1 MRLRVHFKEEQ
12 DFKVDLKQS
21 NTVLHSDFGEITT
34 IPENNYNNLINKP
47 SINGVEL
54 VGNKTGEDLD
64 LGSAVFP
71 SGGSAGDVLG
81 IDDSNQIAWLT
92 LDSGTVDYNE
102 LLNKPQINGIT
113 LGGDQSA
120 ADLGLGTYTLPSGGI
135 PASDLSAAVQA
146 SLSAANSAYMLPSGG
161 IPVSNL
167 SESIQASLSLADSA
181 LQSNALDDY
190 RSAQAQ
196 DIIDSAL
203 QSAIDSKYEL
213 PSDGI
218 PASDLAAAVQ
228 SSLILANTA
237 LQSSALEA
245 YRTAS
250 AQDSID
256 SAQDITI
263 ASKYTLP
270 SDGIPA
276 SDLAATVQSSLNLAN
291 TALQSSALEAY
302 RTSDAQDVIDTALQ
316 SAIDSKY
323 ELPQNGIPKTD
334 LSSAVQSSLD
344 LADTALQ
351 PSSIDSALSDQS
363 TNPVQNKVIKQALD
377 NVTSAAL
384 PSGGE
389 AGQILMKTSNV
400 DYVTEW
406 VSPANQMEQDN
417 TRPIT
422 SGAVYTTVG
431 NIQQL
436 LALI

>member
-21 NTVLHSDFGEITT
+21 NTVLHSDFGEIITV
-34 IPENNYNNLINKP
+34 PENNYNNLINKP

-71 SGGSAGDVLG
+71 SGGSIGDVLTIG
-81 IDDSNQIAWLT
+81 PDTEIAWLPPST
-92 LDSGTVDYNE
+92 GTIDYNE
-102 LLNKPQINGIT
+102 LINKPAINGIT
-113 LGGDQSA
+113 LDSNQSA
-120 ADLGLGTYTLPSGGI
+120 ADLGLGTYSLPSGGI

-146 SLSAANSAYMLPSGG
+146 SLSAADSAYTLPSNG
-161 IPVSNL
+161 IPISDL
-167 SESIQASLSLADSA
+167 SESVQASLSLADSA
-181 LQSNALDDY
+181 LQSSVLEDY
-190 RSAQAQ
+190 RSAEAQ
-196 DIIDSAL
+196 NIIDSAL

-218 PASDLAAAVQ
+218 PASDLAAAIQ
-228 SSLILANTA
+228 SSLALADTA
-237 LQSSALEA
+237 LQSSALE
-245 YRTAS
+245 T
-250 AQDSID
+250 
-256 SAQDITI
+256 
-263 ASKYTLP
+263 
-270 SDGIPA
+270 
-276 SDLAATVQSSLNLAN
+276 
-291 TALQSSALEAY
+291 Y
-302 RTSDAQDVIDTALQ
+302 RTSDVQDVIDIALQ

-377 NVTSAAL
+377 NVTSTAL

>member
-1 MRLRVHFKEEQ
+1 MRLKVCFQEEQ
-12 DFKVDLKQS
+12 NFKVNLSQNDTELQ
-21 NTVLHSDFGEITT
+21 SDFGEIIT
-34 IPENNYNNLINKP
+34 ITENNYNNLTNKP

-81 IDDSNQIAWLT
+81 IDNDNKIAWIT
-92 LDSGTVDYNE
+92 LDSGTIDYNE
-102 LLNKPQINGIT
+102 LINRPQINGIT

-146 SLSAANSAYMLPSGG
+146 SLSAADSAYVLPSSG
-161 IPVSNL
+161 IPISDL
-167 SESIQASLSLADSA
+167 SESVQASLSLADSA
-181 LQSNALDDY
+181 LQSSALEDY
-190 RSAQAQ
+190 RSAEAQ
-196 DIIDSAL
+196 DVIDSAL
-203 QSAIDSKYEL
+203 QSAIDNKYEL
-213 PSDGI
+213 PVNGI

-228 SSLILANTA
+228 SSLALADTA
-237 LQSSALEA
+237 LQSGVLEA

-250 AQDSID
+250 AQDS
-256 SAQDITI
+256 
-263 ASKYTLP
+263 
-270 SDGIPA
+270 
-276 SDLAATVQSSLNLAN
+276 
-291 TALQSSALEAY
+291 
-302 RTSDAQDVIDTALQ
+302 IDTALQ

-334 LSSAVQSSLD
+334 LSSTVQSSLD

>member
-1 MRLRVHFKEEQ
+1 MKPKDYFPGEQSFRVKLLQ
-12 DFKVDLKQS
+12 DDGIIEC
-21 NTVLHSDFGEITT
+21 NFGEVTT

-54 VGNKTGEDLD
+54 IGDKSGEDLD

-71 SGGSAGDVLG
+71 SGGSIGDVLTIG
-81 IDDSNQIAWLT
+81 PDTEIAWLPP
-92 LDSGTVDYNE
+92 SVGTIDYTE
-102 LLNKPQINGIT
+102 LINKPAINGIT
-113 LGGDQSA
+113 LDSNKSA

-146 SLSAANSAYMLPSGG
+146 SLSAADSAYILPSNG
-161 IPVSNL
+161 IPISDL
-167 SESIQASLSLADSA
+167 SESVQASLSLADSA
-181 LQSNALDDY
+181 LQSNALEDY
-190 RSAQAQ
+190 RSAEAQ
-196 DIIDSAL
+196 DAIDSAL

-213 PSDGI
+213 PSGGI

-228 SSLILANTA
+228 SSLTLA
-237 LQSSALEA
+237 
-245 YRTAS
+245 
-250 AQDSID
+250 D
-256 SAQDITI
+256 
-263 ASKYTLP
+263 
-270 SDGIPA
+270 
-276 SDLAATVQSSLNLAN
+276 

-302 RTSDAQDVIDTALQ
+302 RTSDVQDAIDSALQ
-316 SAIDSKY
+316 SAIDNKY

-363 TNPVQNKVIKQALD
+363 TNPVQNKIIKQALD

-422 SGAVYTTVG
+422 SAAVYTTVG

>member
-146 SLSAANSAYMLPSGG
+146 NLSAADNAYTLPSGG
-161 IPVSNL
+161 IPVSDL
-167 SESIQASLSLADSA
+167 SESVQASLSLADSA
-181 LQSNALDDY
+181 LQSSVLEDY
-190 RSAQAQ
+190 RSAEAQ
-196 DIIDSAL
+196 DAIDSAL

-218 PASDLAAAVQ
+218 PASDLA
-228 SSLILANTA
+228 T
-237 LQSSALEA
+237 
-245 YRTAS
+245 
-250 AQDSID
+250 
-256 SAQDITI
+256 
-263 ASKYTLP
+263 
-270 SDGIPA
+270 
-276 SDLAATVQSSLNLAN
+276 TVQSSLNLAN

-351 PSSIDSALSDQS
+351 PSAIDSALSDQS